1 MHLSKSRTFIKIKYI
16 QTIVYFHLKFY
27 NQKSIKSVNDFSR
40 LFLIL
45 FISDNHTNQD
55 NWGDGKICKFTTKI
69 VHRSF
74 DKIRLQIKFPRSL
87 KIYFFQVYH
96 FQERRHLNRHSH
108 ATNVY
113 FVQERRHFNRR

>member
-16 QTIVYFHLKFY
+16 QTIVDFHLKFY

-55 NWGDGKICKFTTKI
+55 ASLEIGYLTRPHIGNTTI
-69 VHRSF
+69 
-74 DKIRLQIKFPRSL
+74 
-87 KIYFFQVYH
+87 
-96 FQERRHLNRHSH
+96 
-108 ATNVY
+108 
-113 FVQERRHFNRR
+113 